1 MKYVS
6 SYFEV
11 LTEKRPGYTRFCLC
25 LSLFFAFAEF
35 IAFDNQLMMLLMKR
49 PPFGWSDKVW
59 TVFTLVKNGCYGFG
73 MIALPLFLT
82 FVSWLGKDSLMII
95 VGVSSS
101 AACFFV
107 ISLATN
113 TSEIFMTAVLGVL
126 TGAIFTGYKSFLPRM
141 VRKDQTARLSTINSI
156 VQSFCPILSALIFN
170 NIFNSTLDYWPGMA
184 FLLGGILQVIVVI
197 GQM

>member
-1 MKYVS
+1 MV
-6 SYFEV
+6 YFAV
-11 LTEKRPGYTRFCLC
+11 
-25 LSLFFAFAEF
+25 
-35 IAFDNQLMMLLMKR
+35 
-49 PPFGWSDKVW
+49 
-59 TVFTLVKNGCYGFG
+59 
-73 MIALPLFLT
+73 PLFLT

-197 GQM
+197 GQIVIHILMHPQWKRELLQSEKSKRVLSNLDD